1 MNTDQILVTCLIAA
15 MMAVLYSRI
24 LAPPVIFIGAGAF
37 LVFTGILTP
46 AESLGGFANESIA
59 VMIILLVMSQIIWRT
74 GFVQW
79 LFGVL
84 IKPSSVYRRFLCQLI
99 PFTGLSSAF
108 MNNTPVVAMMIPF
121 VGEWGRQHEI
131 PASRLLMPL
140 SWAAILGGMIT
151 MIGTS
156 TNMIVNSLVIEEGG
170 KGLSILDFTPVGLL
184 VFITGTL
191 YVLLIGYRT
200 FPKRKNPFD
209 RLEESPREYITD
221 LVVDSGSRL
230 AGKTVRKA
238 KLRGLKHLFLIEII
252 RGSKV
257 IAPVNPDEILR
268 EGDRL
273 LLAGNTSAVAEMA
286 ENRDGLSLAGNIT
299 LPAAEKLDVVEVVV
313 SNRSNLIGKP
323 IRETNFRGRFDAAVL
338 GVHRHGKRVEGK
350 IGSISLQPG
359 DHLILLAGRDFSNAT
374 EDSEQFYVVSRIKQI
389 HRIDLGKSIFI
400 TGSILACIILGIFGI
415 VPLFTSLLA
424 VTALFLTVRIIS
436 PGELKNMIDL
446 NILTVAAFALA
457 LGKAVHVTGL
467 GEMLSG
473 SVLGVFHPLGTIGVI
488 AAVYLTTNILAEFIT
503 TAAAATIVF
512 PFAAASAAALG
523 IDPLPFYLAVAY
535 GAAANFITPVGYQ
548 TNLMIF
554 GPGGYTATDFLKAG
568 LPLKLICAVTAIT
581 GLAVFYG

>member
-15 MMAVLYSRI
+15 MIAVLYSRM
-24 LAPPVIFIGAGAF
+24 LTPPVIFIGAAAF

-46 AESLGGFANESIA
+46 AQSLAGFANESIA

-84 IKPSSVYRRFLCQLI
+84 IKPSGVYRRFLCQMI
-99 PFTGLSSAF
+99 PFTGISSAF

-121 VGEWGRQHEI
+121 VGEWGRQHDT

-140 SWAAILGGMIT
+140 SWAAILGGMVT

-156 TNMIVNSLVIEEGG
+156 TNMIVNSLVMEEGG
-170 KGLSILDFTPVGLL
+170 KSLSILDFTPVGLL
-184 VFITGTL
+184 VFIVGTA

-221 LVVDSGSRL
+221 LVVDRGSRL
-230 AGKTVRKA
+230 AGRSVRKA
-238 KLRGLKHLFLIEII
+238 RLRGLKHLFLIEII

-273 LLAGNTSAVAEMA
+273 LLAGKTSAVAEMA

-299 LPAAEKLDVVEVVV
+299 IPSAEKLHVVEVVV
-313 SNRSNLIGKP
+313 SNRSNLTGRP
-323 IRETNFRGRFDAAVL
+323 IRETNFRGRYDAAIL
-338 GVHRHGKRVEGK
+338 GVHRHGRRVEGK
-350 IGSISLQPG
+350 IGSIALQPG
-359 DHLILLAGRDFSNAT
+359 DHLILLAGHDFSSAT
-374 EDSEQFYVVSRIKQI
+374 EGSEQFYLVSRIKQI
-389 HRIDLGKSIFI
+389 HRIELGKSIFI
-400 TGSILACIILGIFGI
+400 TGSILACVLLGILGI

-424 VTALFLTVRIIS
+424 VTALFLTMRIIS

-467 GEMLSG
+467 GDILAG
-473 SVLGVFHPLGTIGVI
+473 SVVDVFQPLGVVGVI
-488 AAVYLTTNILAEFIT
+488 AAVYVTTNILAEFIT

-512 PFAAASAAALG
+512 PFAAASASTLG

-568 LPLKLICAVTAIT
+568 LPMKLICAVTAIT